1 MIYGIGTDMC
11 DVTRIEKL
19 LQKRDDVFINKILT
33 EAERQK
39 APQPMNANWLA
50 KRFAAKEAVVKAMGT
65 GFVDGLFFGDI
76 EVFNNEAGK
85 PEVKLSAKAQAMLPQ
100 PMNVFLSL
108 SDEKT
113 YAIAFAVL
121 EQKA

>member
-11 DVTRIEKL
+11 DVKRIEKL
-19 LQKRDDVFINKILT
+19 LEKRGDVFINKILS
-33 EAERQK
+33 EEERAV
-39 APQPMNANWLA
+39 APQFVNANWLA

-65 GFVDGLFFGDI
+65 GFVDGLFFSDI
-76 EVFNNEAGK
+76 KVFNDKAGR
-85 PEVKLSAKAQAMLPQ
+85 PYVELSERAQAMLPQ
-100 PMNVFLSL
+100 PVNVFLSL

-121 EQKA
+121 EQK